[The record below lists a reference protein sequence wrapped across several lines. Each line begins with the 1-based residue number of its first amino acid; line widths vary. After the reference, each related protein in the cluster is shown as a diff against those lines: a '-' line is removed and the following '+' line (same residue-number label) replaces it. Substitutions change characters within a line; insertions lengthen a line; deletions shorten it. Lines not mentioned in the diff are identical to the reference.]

1 MKYAINAILT
11 TLAALLL
18 VAFAFLIVSPTVT
31 EEAFQEHL
39 NGGSALSQPE
49 EDASED
55 DFDFLEDMGGDDDFS
70 FLEDMDGMD
79 GTEEDGEEEDPFA
92 FLDDFDAMDE
102 DTDTDE
108 EEDPFAFL
116 DDF

>member
-18 VAFAFLIVSPTVT
+18 VAFAFLTVSPTVT
-31 EEAFQEHL
+31 EAAFQEHL
-39 NGGSALSQPE
+39 NGGSAPSYTE

-55 DFDFLEDMGGDDDFS
+55 DFDFMEDMGGDDDFS
-70 FLEDMDGMD
+70 FLDDMEDMG
-79 GTEEDGEEEDPFA
+79 GTEEGDEEDPFA

-102 DTDTDE
+102 DTEE